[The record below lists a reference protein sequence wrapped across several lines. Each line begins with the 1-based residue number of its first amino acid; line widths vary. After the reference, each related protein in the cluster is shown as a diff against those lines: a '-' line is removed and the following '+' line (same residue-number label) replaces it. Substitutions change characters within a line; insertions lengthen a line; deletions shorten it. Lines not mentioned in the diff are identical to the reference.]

1 MLETTYSWMY
11 LKCWWQSVSDR
22 NIGDRNVDDRNVG
35 DRVGDRLSPKPWI
48 GTSIT
53 AEFLEYTLN

>member
-1 MLETTYSWMY
+1 MY

-48 GTSIT
+48 GTGIT